1 MTTYLVII
9 FGALSIISIIT
20 IVGFILTQT
29 MINRNKK
36 NNINTKI
43 SSEQLQ
49 VLPVD
54 DLSDTDIQSSIA
66 VISNDLLAKTSHQKS
81 KTSNSNVTNPV
92 ANKITLEY

>member
-36 NNINTKI
+36 NNVDTKI
-43 SSEQLQ
+43 ASEQLQ

-54 DLSDTDIQSSIA
+54 DLSDTDLQSGIA
-66 VISNDLLAKTSHQKS
+66 VISNDLLAKTS
-81 KTSNSNVTNPV
+81 NSNVTNSI

>member
-54 DLSDTDIQSSIA
+54 DLSDT
-66 VISNDLLAKTSHQKS
+66 
-81 KTSNSNVTNPV
+81 
-92 ANKITLEY
+92 